1 MSNGEVNNSLTDAL
15 QELNKETLLQLLQDG
30 TSDIS
35 QVSSDSSIMYL
46 VVIMYMYLSLPNKHT
61 C

>member
-1 MSNGEVNNSLTDAL
+1 MSNGEVNSSLTDAL

-30 TSDIS
+30 SSDIS
-35 QVSSDSSIMYL
+35 QVSSDSSIRNL
-46 VVIMYMYLSLPNKHT
+46 DLIMYMYLSLPNKHT